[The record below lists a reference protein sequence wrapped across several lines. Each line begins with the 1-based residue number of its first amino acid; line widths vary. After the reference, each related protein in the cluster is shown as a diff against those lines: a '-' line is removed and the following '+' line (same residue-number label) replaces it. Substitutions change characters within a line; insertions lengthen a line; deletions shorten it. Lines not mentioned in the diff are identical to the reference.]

1 MNIFS
6 PNHKMIM
13 VRVMGIVTLWIF
25 ALLPANGFAQ
35 DDRVVTD
42 KLLVGAVF
50 APPVSMKS
58 ADGQWEGL
66 GIELWRRVA
75 EKMGVQYELREYSSF
90 GEVVEAV
97 EKRELDVAT
106 VLAVTKQREM
116 VMDFSH
122 PYLRSGSA
130 IAVAVE
136 STGPS
141 WLRIAENLVSVD
153 FLKVIGILILL
164 WLTAGAF
171 VWLFER
177 SHNPAMFG
185 GGTVKGIG
193 QGIWWA
199 AVTMT
204 TVGYGDKAP
213 KSLGGRLVALVWML
227 ASIILIAGFTATI
240 TTSLTVGELSGKV
253 RGPRDLPNVR
263 VGSLAE
269 SASLS
274 FLSERGIAVL
284 PFMNQRDGLQ
294 AVVDNRIDA
303 FVHNEL
309 VLKYLLRTEFPAR
322 VQVLPGTFD
331 HYYVSMGMPSGSQ
344 LREPLNR
351 VLLEIMSGDDW
362 LRMLESYL
370 GPGH

>member
-1 MNIFS
+1 
-6 PNHKMIM
+6 
-13 VRVMGIVTLWIF
+13 
-25 ALLPANGFAQ
+25 
-35 DDRVVTD
+35 
-42 KLLVGAVF
+42 
-50 APPVSMKS
+50 MKS

-66 GIELWRRVA
+66 GIELWRRGA
-75 EKMGVQYELREYSSF
+75 QEMGVQYELREYSSF
-90 GEVVEAV
+90 GETVDAA
-97 EKRELDVAT
+97 EKKELDVIT
-106 VLAVTKQREM
+106 GLAVTKQREIF
-116 VMDFSH
+116 MDFSH
-122 PYLRSGSA
+122 PYIRLGSA
-130 IAVAVE
+130 IAVAAE

-141 WLRIAENLVSVD
+141 WLRIADHLVSLD

-177 SHNPAMFG
+177 NLNPAMFG
-185 GGTVKGIG
+185 GGTVEGIG

-213 KSLGGRLVALVWML
+213 KSLGGRMVALFWML
-227 ASIILIAGFTATI
+227 VSIILIASFTASI
-240 TTSLTVGELSGKV
+240 TTSLTVGQLSGKV
-253 RGPRDLPNVR
+253 RGPQDLPNVR
-263 VGSLAE
+263 VGSLAQ
-269 SASLS
+269 SATLS
-274 FLSERGIAVL
+274 FLTERGIAAL
-284 PFMNQRDGLQ
+284 PFVNERDGLQ
-294 AVVDNRIDA
+294 AIVNNQIDA

-309 VLKYLLRTEFPAR
+309 VLKYLLRTGFPAR

-351 VLLEIMSGDDW
+351 ALLEIMSGDDW
-362 LRMLESYL
+362 LRLLESYV